1 MSRVFFD
8 DGLRRTPKSGA
19 DLIWARLMAPNL
31 NEPPGSEAGPR
42 HPHSFLWSSEHAQGA
57 TAGACVT
64 GLFFS
69 VRFAPDINVCHAW
82 PHGGC
87 RAKLN

>member
-1 MSRVFFD
+1 MSLPVPKP
-8 DGLRRTPKSGA
+8 GLVIRY
-19 DLIWARLMAPNL
+19 
-31 NEPPGSEAGPR
+31 
-42 HPHSFLWSSEHAQGA
+42 SFLWSSEHGEGA
-57 TAGACVT
+57 TEGACVT